1 MVYEF
6 YDPIKDG
13 YNFFGYAA
21 EKNFHYWS
29 LAHILPILILIAA
42 IVLTYIYR
50 DKIANMKGEENLRF
64 AIGIVLILIEGF
76 YYWRLLFVADGPSHD
91 ESLLTKLPF
100 EVCEWSA
107 FLTAFMIMKKSRN
120 MFDIAYYVCLTL
132 GVLPFFMPAVID
144 QAGPA
149 YARYYQ
155 FWLEH
160 LIPVYAVFYM
170 MFVHGFKADYKKVW
184 KPFAWLGVMA
194 CCALILN
201 NTIEGASFMYLSKG
215 TSGASIVNMMPEN
228 MYVRLLVYCAIL
240 VVLFTLV
247 SLPQII
253 PQIKA
258 AVAKKKAAAAAN
270 AESVST
276 EETGAE
282 SVETVV
288 ADEVAA
294 TEKETE
300 TEPVLEEKTE

>member
-1 MVYEF
+1 
-6 YDPIKDG
+6 
-13 YNFFGYAA
+13 
-21 EKNFHYWS
+21 
-29 LAHILPILILIAA
+29 
-42 IVLTYIYR
+42 
-50 DKIANMKGEENLRF
+50 LRF

-270 AESVST
+270 AESVAT
-276 EETGAE
+276 EETDAE
-282 SVETVV
+282 SAETVA